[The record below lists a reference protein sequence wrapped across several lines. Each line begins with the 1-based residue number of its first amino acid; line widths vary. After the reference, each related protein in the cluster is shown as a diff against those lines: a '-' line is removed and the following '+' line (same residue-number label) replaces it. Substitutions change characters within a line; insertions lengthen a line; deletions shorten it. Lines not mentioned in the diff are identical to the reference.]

1 MKLWVSAEQEA
12 VLADALPMLPLYP
25 DSPYKVVGDVPSV
38 KLARLDYNYVTVADA
53 SLYDGPGATAP
64 PGNILAIVGPV
75 HDDHTNDARE
85 QLVGL
90 LRKLGHEVVNPY

>member
-12 VLADALPMLPLYP
+12 SLADALPMLALYP
-25 DSPYKVVGDVPSV
+25 DSPYKVVADVPSI

-64 PGNILAIVGPV
+64 PGNVLALIGPI
-75 HDDHTNDARE
+75 HDDHTSEATV
-85 QLVGL
+85 QLINL
-90 LRKLGHEVVNPY
+90 LRKLGHEVAD